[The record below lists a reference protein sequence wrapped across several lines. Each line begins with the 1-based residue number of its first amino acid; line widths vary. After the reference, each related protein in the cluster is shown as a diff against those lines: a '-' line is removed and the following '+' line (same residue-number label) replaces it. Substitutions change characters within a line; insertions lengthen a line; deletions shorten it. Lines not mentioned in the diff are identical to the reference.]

1 MFSRQGPDTFPCC
14 YLGLQLHYRPL
25 RKVHV
30 QPLIERIGQRL
41 PGWKGKLLNKEGRLT
56 LVTSVLSSMPTYH
69 LTIFPLAA
77 WTKKQIDRIRRSF
90 LWKGEENTNGGHCLV
105 NWPTVSK
112 PKELGG
118 LGVPDLEKFGRAL
131 RCGRT
136 GQIPPN
142 LRLVWTCL
150 VNQRIDSSSMPQ
162 PSSRSGTVRKH
173 SFGIIVGWTVKL
185 PKTLRHT
192 SLNLLR
198 GKTQRS
204 SKSSTITVGFA
215 C

>member
-1 MFSRQGPDTFPCC
+1 MYADDAAIFVNPKKEDIDAVNIILETFGKVSGLCINMDKSSIHLIRYEDIDLDHVFSSFSGTRDTFPCC

-25 RKVHV
+25 HKVHV
-30 QPLIERIGQRL
+30 QPLIERICQRL

-118 LGVPDLEKFGRAL
+118 LGVPDFEKFGRAL
-131 RCGRT
+131 RLCW
-136 GQIPPN
+136 
-142 LRLVWTCL
+142 LW
-150 VNQRIDSSSMPQ
+150 
-162 PSSRSGTVRKH
+162 
-173 SFGIIVGWTVKL
+173 
-185 PKTLRHT
+185 
-192 SLNLLR
+192 
-198 GKTQRS
+198 
-204 SKSSTITVGFA
+204 
-215 C
+215 

>member
-1 MFSRQGPDTFPCC
+1 MDKSSVHPIRCEDIDLDHVLSAFSRTRDTFPCR

-69 LTIFPLAA
+69 LTVFPLAT

-90 LWKGEENTNGGHCLV
+90 LWKGEENTNGYHCLV

-131 RCGRT
+131 R
-136 GQIPPN
+136 
-142 LRLVWTCL
+142 LRWLWQDWT
-150 VNQRIDSSSMPQ
+150 N
-162 PSSRSGTVRKH
+162 PS
-173 SFGIIVGWTVKL
+173 
-185 PKTLRHT
+185 
-192 SLNLLR
+192 
-198 GKTQRS
+198 
-204 SKSSTITVGFA
+204 
-215 C
+215 